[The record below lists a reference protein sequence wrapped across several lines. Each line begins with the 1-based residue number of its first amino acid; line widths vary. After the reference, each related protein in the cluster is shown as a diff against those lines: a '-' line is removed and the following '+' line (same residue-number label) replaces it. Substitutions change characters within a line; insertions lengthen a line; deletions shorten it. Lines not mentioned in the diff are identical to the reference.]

1 MHHTP
6 LARHHPY
13 AYCDVKSNSTEQ
25 KLCQYTRPELRQLQ
39 QKNLSLLSNNAM
51 VNTLPDK
58 GAKLKEI
65 NAIID
70 RLLLDRRTISAS
82 DEITPDNTDTLDCPL
97 TKKLD
102 EMTVLTSH
110 QGARKRSVDLA
121 NQQAYHH
128 SPSNS
133 LLVKR
138 SQPRPSLSVFQHYI
152 QSEQPLSDG
161 QDKNASAKVRM
172 LSLDE
177 SMTLQQQQQLSVQ
190 QVKKKNAYRQS
201 FLSLF
206 YSLSDPWII
215 GAQVSNY

>member
-1 MHHTP
+1 
-6 LARHHPY
+6 
-13 AYCDVKSNSTEQ
+13 
-25 KLCQYTRPELRQLQ
+25 
-39 QKNLSLLSNNAM
+39 M

-70 RLLLDRRTISAS
+70 RLLLDSRTISAS
-82 DEITPDNTDTLDCPL
+82 DDITVENTDTLDCPL

-128 SPSNS
+128 HPVNS

-138 SQPRPSLSVFQHYI
+138 SHHQRPSLSIFQHYI
-152 QSEQPLSDG
+152 QPQQSNDSH
-161 QDKNASAKVRM
+161 NAKVRM

-177 SMTLQQQQQLSVQ
+177 SMTLQQQQQFSVQ
-190 QVKKKNAYRQS
+190 QVKSYFN
-201 FLSLF
+201 
-206 YSLSDPWII
+206 
-215 GAQVSNY
+215 